1 VVLTTKIIKDV
12 VYNIP
17 SIKKIILIPYEF
29 NEKDYQLDFEYD
41 NLCKILQ
48 QEIAYSKFEK
58 FNFNHPLY
66 ILYSSGTTGVPK
78 CIVHSSGGALIQH
91 KKEHVLHCDINEKD
105 SEIYKLKNDDRAYH
119 LLDAVGTKPNVV
131 YQVKVRNTKNKV

>member
-1 VVLTTKIIKDV
+1 MH
-12 VYNIP
+12 N
-17 SIKKIILIPYEF
+17 
-29 NEKDYQLDFEYD
+29 
-41 NLCKILQ
+41 ILQ
-48 QEIAYSKFEK
+48 QEIEYSKFEK

-105 SEIYKLKNDDRAYH
+105 RVFYFTTCGWMMWNWLVSALASKATIILYDGSPFIPDNKHLKTILAKCYPDGFFDSSA
-119 LLDAVGTKPNVV
+119 
-131 YQVKVRNTKNKV
+131 